1 MSLIGDMTTAVI
13 THINKGMSF
22 KSSFAE
28 VAHQH
33 GIWHYKDEA
42 QYNHIFGRVM
52 IAVKRKI
59 GRQALS
65 KTCKNQP
72 LPVERIDYKKLAAND
87 K

>member
-1 MSLIGDMTTAVI
+1 MSLIGDMAAAVI

-22 KSSFAE
+22 ESSFAK
-28 VAHQH
+28 VAHQYN
-33 GIWHYKDEA
+33 IFYYKDSA
-42 QYNHIFGRVM
+42 QYSHICGRVT

-59 GRQALS
+59 GQQALN

-72 LPVERIDYKKLAAND
+72 PPVERIDYKKLAAND